1 MCLWYQGQPIPQ
13 HTLRCK
19 TLFCVGTCPGEASG
33 KREFFPPACPILC
46 FVFSGRAINNTL
58 LLGSNSGCWEE
69 VLSLRPGKKQG
80 RGGQRGW
87 EERSAPSARS
97 WRIAGIPGVL
107 PWLCRDG
114 AACASTQGRSVT
126 QRLAVRCPVTLAMLL
141 EKTRR
146 GTGMQ
151 GGRAAEKLLWGEGG
165 SWRGSCGWW
174 EQWGKAVPLHK
185 LSLVSTKLPWPKRGG
200 GSRGRRGAGGVCNQ
214 VMDGLG

>member
-1 MCLWYQGQPIPQ
+1 MERGN
-13 HTLRCK
+13 
-19 TLFCVGTCPGEASG
+19 
-33 KREFFPPACPILC
+33 FFPLPAPSSALY
-46 FVFSGRAINNTL
+46 FLEGPLVTHYSWALT
-58 LLGSNSGCWEE
+58 
-69 VLSLRPGKKQG
+69 VAVGKKCCPFDQG
-80 RGGQRGW
+80 KSKA
-87 EERSAPSARS
+87 EEGSVAGRSAPSARS